1 MSFWT
6 YLSYR
11 LQSQLLVPDGGA
23 PSHPERNHRS
33 QLTNVLFSSIADSS
47 SSNRITKLKTS
58 SNPSQA
64 LQQLASRKEKI
75 SALPE
80 EKRKQIEEREKWE
93 KAEARMEGVKVR
105 DDEAR
110 LKKAARRKE
119 KEKAKG
125 RQAW

>member
-1 MSFWT
+1 MIS
-6 YLSYR
+6 R
-11 LQSQLLVPDGGA
+11 QSQLLVPDGGA
-23 PSHPERNHRS
+23 PSHIERDPRS

-47 SSNRITKLKTS
+47 SSRKSKLKTS
-58 SNPSQA
+58 SNPTQA

-80 EKRKQIEEREKWE
+80 EKRKQIEERDKWE

-105 DDEAR
+105 DDEGR
-110 LKKAARRKE
+110 LKKAAKRKE

-125 RQAW
+125 RKAW